1 LKACEGSDF
10 YARRD
15 TALLRLMLA
24 SGTRLSEV
32 ANIRVDELVLVNRVV
47 IVRREGAGIQNMERA
62 VVIKT

>member
-24 SGTRLSEV
+24 SGTLLSEV

-47 IVRREGAGIQNMERA
+47 IVRREDAGIQNMERA